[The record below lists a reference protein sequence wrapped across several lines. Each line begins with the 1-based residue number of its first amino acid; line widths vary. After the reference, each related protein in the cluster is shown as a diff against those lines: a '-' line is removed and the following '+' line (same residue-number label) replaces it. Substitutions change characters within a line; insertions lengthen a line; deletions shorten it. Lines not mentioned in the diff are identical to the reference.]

1 MRGAPGGGGRG
12 GLTQAQITLPVECC
26 AVLAFLRSRFLERGR
41 RGCPRRQGHG
51 PGGSRARAGGRG
63 RHRPL
68 EGGPSPPLATRPVA
82 APPARGAPWRGVS
95 GRADPGSRRRGR
107 GSRLLAVAS
116 CGRGSSDPSVSGAG
130 GCALAPGRQDV
141 TGGLEKQ
148 VNSGGGA
155 KPLCAV
161 PQGTREEERGGRR
174 SSRVT
179 KPPPPPT
186 PLQWLGASRGSYVAS
201 GRPGLDGLGAPGVLL
216 GEGGITSIAGHTRH
230 LPGTPP
236 PQGRRK
242 RGPDLADRPLPTRRE
257 LPAVPLADRARG
269 PRHERPSYLCV
280 TSLI

>member
-1 MRGAPGGGGRG
+1 MRGAPGGGGWG
-12 GLTQAQITLPVECC
+12 GLTQAQITLPIECC
-26 AVLAFLRSRFLERGR
+26 AVLTFLRSRFLERGR

-63 RHRPL
+63 RHRPS

-155 KPLCAV
+155 KLLCTV
-161 PQGTREEERGGRR
+161 PQGTWEEERGGRR

-179 KPPPPPT
+179 KPPPPQPPRSGSEHRVALT
-186 PLQWLGASRGSYVAS
+186 WRPDVRGLTV
-201 GRPGLDGLGAPGVLL
+201 
-216 GEGGITSIAGHTRH
+216 
-230 LPGTPP
+230 
-236 PQGRRK
+236 
-242 RGPDLADRPLPTRRE
+242 
-257 LPAVPLADRARG
+257 
-269 PRHERPSYLCV
+269 
-280 TSLI
+280 